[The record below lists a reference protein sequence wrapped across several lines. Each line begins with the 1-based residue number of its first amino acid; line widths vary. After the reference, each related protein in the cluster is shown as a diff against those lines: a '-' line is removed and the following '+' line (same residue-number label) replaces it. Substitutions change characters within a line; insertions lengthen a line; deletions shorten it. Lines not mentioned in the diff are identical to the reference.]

1 MTKAATTSGI
11 YFSMDFKKISEE
23 KEEVKDASRTFL
35 ESEKQDEDV
44 DPSVEDGLRSV
55 RSRHQPKP
63 NKSQMTL
70 GFGQLFESAKSSLR
84 KNDFKKN
91 INPMIESIKQSFQS
105 IMGATSNGVL
115 SNNDNGP
122 AEELKSQTNFD
133 DLDEVL
139 TDTELRINK

>member
-55 RSRHQPKP
+55 RSRH
-63 NKSQMTL
+63 
-70 GFGQLFESAKSSLR
+70 
-84 KNDFKKN
+84 
-91 INPMIESIKQSFQS
+91 
-105 IMGATSNGVL
+105 
-115 SNNDNGP
+115 
-122 AEELKSQTNFD
+122 
-133 DLDEVL
+133 
-139 TDTELRINK
+139 

>member
-1 MTKAATTSGI
+1 
-11 YFSMDFKKISEE
+11 
-23 KEEVKDASRTFL
+23 
-35 ESEKQDEDV
+35 
-44 DPSVEDGLRSV
+44 
-55 RSRHQPKP
+55 
-63 NKSQMTL
+63 MTL

-122 AEELKSQTNFD
+122 AEEMKSQTNFD